1 MTLCDTKDKEF
12 TFRAWVSIVRV
23 SGLFDYCFSVYSVRT
38 S

>member
-1 MTLCDTKDKEF
+1 MLTKDKEL

-23 SGLFDYCFSVYSVRT
+23 SGLFHYCSFIYSVRT